1 MQYLLGQMVM
11 CLLLAGLVG
20 LAIGWIWWGM
30 GLRKAR
36 ERATDLEQRVSKL
49 SGYPARLTD
58 VEATHAA
65 FVASK
70 NEEDAKT
77 KARIAELELAAAKV
91 PLLEKSLAAKT
102 TEAEGLATWQTKF
115 VDLDVRHKTLAGE
128 LEGKDAQVASLTSR
142 VAELEKNPS
151 AAEMAALQ
159 KKHGDL
165 DWQIKTLEDQ
175 LKAKEAQIAEHEA
188 AHSEKD
194 AQISGLSSKVAEL
207 GLTAGTLTTLA
218 LEHKELQGQLQAKD
232 ALIADHEAAHSYKD
246 ARLASLTA
254 RVGEL
259 EQTADQLT
267 ALASEHKQLQG
278 QLATKDALI
287 AEHEA
292 AQEDKDARLA
302 TLASR
307 LAVAEQ
313 AAQKVPLLEKKVDYH
328 ADANKEKD
336 EHIEQL
342 LSQVD
347 DLKAEVAHKDA
358 QMTYLDER
366 ATELKAQ
373 LDEKESHVGALL
385 SRVDE
390 LQPAVASDAELKEK
404 LESTQYEHNL
414 TLRKLQMA
422 ETGLVA
428 HQAEI
433 AKLNDQLLQ
442 QKAAPAMKTMAAA
455 AGVGFATAAAVS
467 HFYDVNEGNP
477 APVVV
482 SETAKRL
489 EELSKAAA
497 AKDAEITALKSKIAE
512 FEAAPDPDAKR
523 QILYTA
529 KAAELTNLK
538 GVVNTLLQ
546 PVNHDEIAQR
556 AYFHA
561 QSRGFKGGSP
571 KEDWYRAERD
581 VHYGRLAYVWESTQG
596 GTMY

>member
-1 MQYLLGQMVM
+1 MQYLLNQMLM
-11 CLLLAGLVG
+11 CLLLAGVLG

-36 ERATDLEQRVSKL
+36 ERATELEQRVSKL

-77 KARIAELELAAAKV
+77 KARIAELELTAAKV
-91 PLLEKSLAAKT
+91 PVLEKSLAAKT
-102 TEAEGLATWQTKF
+102 KEAEELATWQTKF
-115 VDLDVRHKTLAGE
+115 AD
-128 LEGKDAQVASLTSR
+128 LEGQHK
-142 VAELEKNPS
+142 
-151 AAEMAALQ
+151 ALQ
-159 KKHGDL
+159 G
-165 DWQIKTLEDQ
+165 QLE
-175 LKAKEAQIAEHEA
+175 AKGALIAEHEA
-188 AHSEKD
+188 AHDQKD
-194 AQISGLSSKVAEL
+194 AQISGLTSKVAEL

-218 LEHKELQGQLQAKD
+218 LEHKELQGQLEAKD
-232 ALIADHEAAHSYKD
+232 TVIADHEAAHSYKD
-246 ARLASLTA
+246 ARLASLSA
-254 RVGEL
+254 RVGQWEV
-259 EQTADQLT
+259 
-267 ALASEHKQLQG
+267 EHKELQG
-278 QLATKDALI
+278 QLEVKDALI

-292 AQEDKDARLA
+292 AHVEKDARLA
-302 TLASR
+302 TLMGR
-307 LAVAEQ
+307 VAEAEQ
-313 AAQKVPLLEKKVDYH
+313 VSQRVPLLEKKVDYH

-342 LSQVD
+342 MSQVD

-366 ATELKAQ
+366 ASELKAK
-373 LDEKESHVGALL
+373 LDEKENHVGALL

-390 LQPAVASDAELKEK
+390 LQPAVAGHAELQQT
-404 LESTQYEHNL
+404 LESAQYEHNL
-414 TLRKLQMA
+414 TLRKLRMA

-442 QKAAPAMKTMAAA
+442 QKAPPAMKTMAAA

-467 HFYDVNEGNP
+467 HFYDANEGNP
-477 APVVV
+477 ASPDL
-482 SETAKRL
+482 SETEKRI

-497 AKDAEITALKSKIAE
+497 AKDAEISALKTKIAE
-512 FEAAPDPDAKR
+512 FETAPDPDAKR
-523 QILYTA
+523 QILFTA

-561 QSRGFKGGSP
+561 QSRGFKGGSAT
-571 KEDWYRAERD
+571 EDWYRAERD
-581 VHYGRLAYVWESTQG
+581 VHYGRLAYAWESTRG